1 MSTSTEKE
9 IQPICERV
17 LDKGKYID
25 IQCIYRM
32 SVLWTRATWIETLNG
47 ATATATTTPT
57 TTTTRATKSQAQ
69 LHIYRSWTKFAHYES
84 NSLCKETW
92 ITILLPLLLLV
103 IHTGV
108 AVRFFFPFKVS
119 VVLCRFF
126 FLDFGTIFIS
136 LWRSSNFCAWH
147 LTSSGHYKHFKRQP
161 IFFVHFFLN
170 CF

>member
-69 LHIYRSWTKFAHYES
+69 LHIYRSWTKFTHYES

-126 FLDFGTIFIS
+126 SWILVQFSYRFDVPQTFVLD
-136 LWRSSNFCAWH
+136 
-147 LTSSGHYKHFKRQP
+147 TS
-161 IFFVHFFLN
+161 
-170 CF
+170 